1 MNIDLNKYLAVQQE
15 SYFTALA
22 EIKSGKKRTHWMWY
36 IFPQYKGLGLSH
48 TSIFYS
54 IKSLDEAKAYLL
66 HPVLGAR
73 LKEITSAL
81 LFLEHKNALSVFGS
95 PDDMKLRSCMTLFD
109 IADGTD
115 TNVFKKVL
123 DVYFD
128 SIPDKRT
135 LHLIQQ

>member
-1 MNIDLNKYLAVQQE
+1 MTIDLSQFLRAQE
-15 SYFTALA
+15 TAYPIALA
-22 EIKSGKKRTHWMWY
+22 EIKAGKKQSHWMWY

-128 SIPDKRT
+128 SIPDNRT
-135 LHLIQQ
+135 LQLIQQ